1 MTKRPASGIYYC
13 LIAALLFA
21 ACGKAPA
28 AGTVK
33 DEALTVGRMAESFPA
48 ADENYFKEMDG
59 GVALTANE
67 VKGRNNWIV
76 WTGGN
81 DRFWDD
87 LVNRSF
93 GAVDFLFTALLPGPH
108 FLSGSGAEEKIF
120 LSSPIVSP
128 WPQRH

>member
-28 AGTVK
+28 PGTVK

-59 GVALTANE
+59 GVGLREDDE
-67 VKGRNNWIV
+67 VVEARAVARAHRGR
-76 WTGGN
+76 
-81 DRFWDD
+81 
-87 LVNRSF
+87 
-93 GAVDFLFTALLPGPH
+93 
-108 FLSGSGAEEKIF
+108 LS
-120 LSSPIVSP
+120 
-128 WPQRH
+128 

>member
-1 MTKRPASGIYYC
+1 MAFFPVAETQAGASMTKRLTSGICYC

-28 AGTVK
+28 PGTVK
-33 DEALTVGRMAESFPA
+33 DEAMPVGRMAESFPA
-48 ADENYFKEMDG
+48 ADENYFKDMDG
-59 GVALTANE
+59 GVELTANE

-87 LVNRSF
+87 LVNR
-93 GAVDFLFTALLPGPH
+93 
-108 FLSGSGAEEKIF
+108 
-120 LSSPIVSP
+120 
-128 WPQRH
+128 